1 MFNLKPTKQAAL
13 SKLAVVAIAAA
24 LGFGSAWAQ
33 QSSRAPVLGAVQL
46 ASVNLA
52 DLETAFWTCEYAAT
66 TRGNANIENCTA
78 IYTALKARKFDG
90 DFDGLLQ
97 WWQQNRDAMYR
108 RLSASE
114 VSLADER

>member
-1 MFNLKPTKQAAL
+1 MFNLRLTKQGAVPT
-13 SKLAVVAIAAA
+13 LAVVAIAAA
-24 LGFGSAWAQ
+24 LSCGSAGAQ

-46 ASVNLA
+46 ASADLA

-78 IYTALKARKFDG
+78 IYAALKSRKFEG

-114 VSLADER
+114 VSLAGER